1 MSKAVP
7 SDTMLSSFHVH
18 AARALL
24 GWSRGGLA
32 RRAGVAS
39 QSVQRI
45 EEGTL
50 FSLDSLEATQ
60 GVLESAGVEFSVC
73 ENGGSVRLVGKPSAP
88 RHL

>member
-45 EEGTL
+45 EEGAL

-73 ENGGSVRLVGKPSAP
+73 ENGGSVRLVGQPSTP
-88 RHL
+88 RNP